1 MRHAAPARQ
10 AHCLTAK
17 VCHAGM
23 ADKENMKYSGYRLL
37 PTFAVALALCGCGAL
52 ERRPDSTFSSGISRV
67 ASADASREPVHE
79 IRPADSVVSSDTNM
93 EPLHETRPTDSVA
106 SADANVEPSH
116 KARPADQQ
124 FSLHLHV
131 FGLSYHP
138 DRQGTRLRH
147 LDNELNVGFGLG
159 HRIHDNARG
168 EANVEAGFF
177 KDSGRNWA
185 KFAGMGYQF
194 KFGERWKL
202 GADLLAINSPT
213 YNKGRSFIAP
223 IPRLTYDFDAV
234 KLNATY
240 IPRFAPLNDFAVY
253 AIYLTVPLHK
263 W

>member
-1 MRHAAPARQ
+1 MRHAASARQ
-10 AHCLTAK
+10 AHSLTIK
-17 VCHAGM
+17 VCHASM
-23 ADKENMKYSGYRLL
+23 AEKESMQYPGYRLL
-37 PTFAVALALCGCGAL
+37 PIFAVTFALCGCSSL
-52 ERRPDSTFSSGISRV
+52 ERQHGSMFSGGIPRT
-67 ASADASREPVHE
+67 ASADSSREPLHE
-79 IRPADSVVSSDTNM
+79 IRPADSVVS
-93 EPLHETRPTDSVA
+93 
-106 SADANVEPSH
+106 ADINVEPSH
-116 KARPADQQ
+116 EARPADQQ

-147 LDNELNVGFGLG
+147 LDNELNIGLGLG

-168 EANVEAGFF
+168 EANVEAGFL

-185 KFAGMGYQF
+185 KFAGVGYQF
-194 KFGERWKL
+194 KLGERWKL
-202 GADLLAINSPT
+202 GADLLAMNSPT

-240 IPRFAPLNDFAVY
+240 IPRFRPVNEFDVY
-253 AIYLTVPLHK
+253 AIFLTVPLRK